1 MSGQAKTKNNYHNS
15 ISVYNIQEKI
25 IGWYI
30 SATTMLT
37 IVVGYQSG
45 YPSADHWM
53 MTHTIVT
60 IQLINRQFLIPK
72 IVKNASP
79 KLLKRVLRGFALKFV
94 KDCISKILEFLEI
107 CFPNRLHCHYCPH
120 PSVGNTTT
128 VDVNNLVS
136 ISLLF
141 FK

>member
-15 ISVYNIQEKI
+15 ICVYNIQEKI

-53 MTHTIVT
+53 LTHTIVT

-94 KDCISKILEFLEI
+94 KD
-107 CFPNRLHCHYCPH
+107 
-120 PSVGNTTT
+120 
-128 VDVNNLVS
+128 VS
-136 ISLLF
+136 QKF
-141 FK
+141 WNF

>member
-1 MSGQAKTKNNYHNS
+1 MYPLNNYSVCSPGQTYKRELYCS
-15 ISVYNIQEKI
+15 IWFSELKCLGRPKIRIITTIQYVITKGVIFNIQEKI

-53 MTHTIVT
+53 LTHTIVT

-79 KLLKRVLRGFALKFV
+79 KLLKRVLWGFALQFV
-94 KDCISKILEFLEI
+94 KDLSQKFWN
-107 CFPNRLHCHYCPH
+107 F
-120 PSVGNTTT
+120 
-128 VDVNNLVS
+128 
-136 ISLLF
+136 
-141 FK
+141 

>member
-1 MSGQAKTKNNYHNS
+1 MSGQAKNKNNYHNS
-15 ISVYNIQEKI
+15 ICVYNIQEKI

-53 MTHTIVT
+53 LTHTIVT

-94 KDCISKILEFLEI
+94 KD
-107 CFPNRLHCHYCPH
+107 
-120 PSVGNTTT
+120 
-128 VDVNNLVS
+128 VS
-136 ISLLF
+136 QKF
-141 FK
+141 WNF

>member
-15 ISVYNIQEKI
+15 ICVYNIQEKI

-53 MTHTIVT
+53 LTHTIVT

-79 KLLKRVLRGFALKFV
+79 KLLKRVLRGFALQFV
-94 KDCISKILEFLEI
+94 KD
-107 CFPNRLHCHYCPH
+107 
-120 PSVGNTTT
+120 
-128 VDVNNLVS
+128 VS
-136 ISLLF
+136 QKF
-141 FK
+141 WNF

>member
-1 MSGQAKTKNNYHNS
+1 MSGKAKNKNNYHNS
-15 ISVYNIQEKI
+15 ICDYKRSYIQHSGENN
-25 IGWYI
+25 WMDYI

-53 MTHTIVT
+53 LTHTIVT

-79 KLLKRVLRGFALKFV
+79 KLLKRVLRGFALQFV
-94 KDCISKILEFLEI
+94 KDVSKKFWN
-107 CFPNRLHCHYCPH
+107 F
-120 PSVGNTTT
+120 
-128 VDVNNLVS
+128 
-136 ISLLF
+136 
-141 FK
+141 